1 MRTGSRWFLPET
13 PDVIGMLRAQAGVT
27 IDGLDAF
34 VRWAG
39 GNPSAADEVRD
50 KEHEA
55 DDRKRDVRAAL
66 TVAFTTPLDAEDLYV
81 MSDRLDR
88 VLNGAKDAVREC
100 EVMALAPDHH
110 VRDMAECLLAGVRLI
125 DETFERLRP
134 GNRREGDPAATD
146 AADAAVKEM
155 RNLERIYRVAMSEL
169 LEIEDLREVMG
180 KRELYRRFSR
190 IGEDVEEVADRVWYA
205 TVKEG

>member
-1 MRTGSRWFLPET
+1 MRSGTRWFLPET
-13 PDVIGMLRAQAGVT
+13 PDVIGMLRAQARTT
-27 IDGLDAF
+27 IEGLDAL
-34 VRWAG
+34 VRWAA
-39 GNPSAADEVRD
+39 GNAAAAEEVRD

-55 DDRKRDVRAAL
+55 DDRKREVRAAL

-110 VRDMAECLLAGVRLI
+110 VREMSESLLAGVRLI

-134 GNRREGDPAATD
+134 GNRRDGDPAATD
-146 AADAAVKEM
+146 AADAAVK
-155 RNLERIYRVAMSEL
+155 RIRQLERTYRNAMSEL
-169 LEIEDLREVMG
+169 LEVEDLREVMG

-190 IGEDVEEVADRVWYA
+190 IGEDLEEVADRVWYA